1 VTAGI
6 EVGRVI
12 AGKFELVRLLG
23 RGSMGEVWVA
33 HHRTL
38 GEHVALKL
46 LTSALDGD
54 GDVIEENTTA
64 AARFRFEAQIAARL
78 SRKTRH
84 IVRVTD
90 HGEEDGLAYLVMELL
105 EGQTLDA
112 TLESGDGRLPVE
124 VVADVVTQISRALT
138 HAHAE
143 GVFHRDLKP
152 ANIFVSQDEEGRR
165 LLKVLD
171 FGIARAIH
179 AHRIRGPFATAKGL
193 VFGTPGYMSPE
204 QALASEKLD
213 HRCDLWALSVIAYE
227 ALSGR
232 LPMEGV
238 DVEEILRNLCAGRL
252 VPLRDRLPRA
262 PEALG
267 EFFAR
272 AFADRIESRYASAS
286 ELATDFAKAAGIH
299 TVQQAA
305 PTRLMNAKASVADT
319 VETDSPPALP
329 PDEPESTTNVMRAR
343 RRDNARAISLIA
355 AGAALVLAVL
365 GLTWRALSHPT
376 TPEASVPSAPIV
388 AASGAASIVPQTP
401 SAQVTEDEQPS
412 LAVSSLPH
420 APLHPLSAARG
431 PIVPMVSSQ
440 PPTSAHMAPAP
451 PALPPTPAPRPAP
464 KAQAHDK
471 SDVL

>member
-1 VTAGI
+1 MQENSSSSGCSGAARWAKSGSHAPSHP
-6 EVGRVI
+6 GR
-12 AGKFELVRLLG
+12 AR
-23 RGSMGEVWVA
+23 
-33 HHRTL
+33 RT
-38 GEHVALKL
+38 LKL
-46 LTSALDGD
+46 LTNALDGD
-54 GDVIEENTTA
+54 GDVVEENTTA

-105 EGQTLDA
+105 EGHTLDA
-112 TLESGDGRLPVE
+112 ALESGNGRLPVE
-124 VVADVVTQISRALT
+124 VVADVVTQVSRALT

-152 ANIFVSQDEEGRR
+152 ANLFVSQDEEGRR

-227 ALSGR
+227 ALSGH
-232 LPMEGV
+232 LPTEGA

-272 AFADRIESRYASAS
+272 AFADRIESRYSSAS
-286 ELATDFAKAAGIH
+286 ELATDFAKAAGIR
-299 TVQQAA
+299 TVQEAA
-305 PTRLMNAKASVADT
+305 PTRLMNAKASVDDT
-319 VETDSPPALP
+319 AETDAPPALP
-329 PDEPESTTNVMRAR
+329 PDEPESTTNAMHAR
-343 RRDNARAISLIA
+343 RRRQREGHLPHRGRSRHRPRGPGVDLACAFASDDSRGQRAKCSDR
-355 AGAALVLAVL
+355 GGVR
-365 GLTWRALSHPT
+365 GRPDRT
-376 TPEASVPSAPIV
+376 T
-388 AASGAASIVPQTP
+388 
-401 SAQVTEDEQPS
+401 DS
-412 LAVSSLPH
+412 LAEGH
-420 APLHPLSAARG
+420 RGRAAVARRL
-431 PIVPMVSSQ
+431 V
-440 PPTSAHMAPAP
+440 APARSPSSAVGGTLSPSCRWSPRSPRPWRPLP
-451 PALPPTPAPRPAP
+451 PPRLLCRPTPAPRPAP
-464 KAQAHDK
+464 KAQGHDK